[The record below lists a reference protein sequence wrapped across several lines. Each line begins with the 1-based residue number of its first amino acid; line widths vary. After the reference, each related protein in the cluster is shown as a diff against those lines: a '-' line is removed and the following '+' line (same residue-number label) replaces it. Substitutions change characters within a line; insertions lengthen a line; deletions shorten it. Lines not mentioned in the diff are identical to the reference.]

1 MNYHPTIG
9 NSFLKA
15 VQITKSNIKKVK
27 PVVLGHYE
35 PGPDLLHPKGLGP
48 KTLYKI

>member
-1 MNYHPTIG
+1 MNYPSTID
-9 NSFLKA
+9 NNFLKA
-15 VQITKSNIKKVK
+15 VQITKSKIKKAK
-27 PVVLGHYE
+27 LLVLGHYE